1 MPSPGSGATCLT
13 HCDGSDTEA
22 EVSLIMSSVKS
33 FSNSTGCGRSALLL
47 LALLLSEVTAACVAG
62 SGEGIVWASDKGNSS
77 CSAAACKLKITSLI
91 MILGVF
97 LAVV

>member
-33 FSNSTGCGRSALLL
+33 LSNSTGCGRSALLPSRV
-47 LALLLSEVTAACVAG
+47 LLLSKAAAARMVGSCEVICGVHK
-62 SGEGIVWASDKGNSS
+62 GIVQEMPLDQQPHAK
-77 CSAAACKLKITSLI
+77 
-91 MILGVF
+91 
-97 LAVV
+97 